1 MGIPVSATAGPD
13 AKNDFQPPFNPIG
26 GLKSR
31 EGSRRPGALTPGPPS
46 SYISKEPQRGKVA
59 TLKIRILYDNTAA
72 EPALRADWGFS
83 CLVETKAGTLL
94 FDTGADGAIL
104 MENIRKM
111 AIDPRQVDAVV
122 ISHAHFDHI
131 GGLAAF
137 LRTHPA
143 PVYLPPNAPAAK
155 GASEEI
161 RVTTGGPIRQDVHT
175 TGPLAGIEQS
185 LYIRDGDRGVL
196 VVGCAHP
203 GLPAI
208 FEAVRG
214 VGPVTHI
221 IGGLHEFAAF
231 ALLEGITIICPTH
244 CTFFKSQIRSIF
256 PDAYIEGGAGRII
269 DIGS

>member
-1 MGIPVSATAGPD
+1 M
-13 AKNDFQPPFNPIG
+13 
-26 GLKSR
+26 
-31 EGSRRPGALTPGPPS
+31 
-46 SYISKEPQRGKVA
+46 A
-59 TLKIRILYDNTAA
+59 TLKIRIIYDNTAA
-72 EPALRADWGFS
+72 DPALRANWGFS
-83 CLVETKAGTLL
+83 CLVETEAGTLL

-104 MENIRKM
+104 MDNIRKM
-111 AIDPRQVDAVV
+111 EIDPRRVDAVL

-137 LRTHPA
+137 LKIHPA
-143 PVYLPPNAPAAK
+143 PVYLTPDAPAPESA
-155 GASEEI
+155 AEVI
-161 RVTTGGPIRQDVHT
+161 RVTEGGPIRRNVHT

-208 FEAVRG
+208 FEAVRA
-214 VGPVTHI
+214 VGPVTHV

-231 ALLEGITIICPTH
+231 ALLEGITLICPTH
-244 CTFFKSQIRSIF
+244 CTFFKARIRSIF
-256 PDAYIEGGAGRII
+256 PDAYVEGGAGRII